1 MKKAQQK
8 IKRGIKSSYS
18 ENNHVENIV
27 VLVKTWENVYFLK
40 TLEKMCIFLKLLK
53 NTHFDNNTDLFVT
66 IAPQFIPVHSTVK
79 FWSLVFGDLQYK
91 NI

>member
-27 VLVKTWENVYFLK
+27 VLVKIWENVYFLK

-53 NTHFDNNTDLFVT
+53 NTHLDNNTIFLSQLPT
-66 IAPQFIPVHSTVK
+66 QFIPVHSTVK